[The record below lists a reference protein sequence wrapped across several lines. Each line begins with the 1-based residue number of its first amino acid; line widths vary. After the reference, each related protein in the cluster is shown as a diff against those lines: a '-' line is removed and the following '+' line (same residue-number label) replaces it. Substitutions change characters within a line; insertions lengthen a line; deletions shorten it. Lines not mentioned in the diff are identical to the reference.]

1 MLCYAFT
8 ASSGMLGSVTLIKFE
23 KCFSIFEVSAKMF
36 ISLSSRLFVCF
47 LPPSYNYFGC
57 EIQNR

>member
-8 ASSGMLGSVTLIKFE
+8 GSSGMLGSVTLIKFE
-23 KCFSIFEVSAKMF
+23 KCFSIYEVSAKMF

-47 LPPSYNYFGC
+47 LPPS
-57 EIQNR
+57 